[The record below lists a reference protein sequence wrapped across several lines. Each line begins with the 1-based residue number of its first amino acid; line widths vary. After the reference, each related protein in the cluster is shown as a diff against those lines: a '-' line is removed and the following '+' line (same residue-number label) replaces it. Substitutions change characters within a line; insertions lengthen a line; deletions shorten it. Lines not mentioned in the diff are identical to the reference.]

1 MYEIFGEMS
10 VIDGEARSANALAQ
24 ENCELITIKSND
36 FLSLLKN
43 NFKISYALM
52 SELAKRIRKSDLHI
66 EALSL
71 SDAEHRIGVSILNST
86 RLAINKINDKKIII
100 IPRDTRS
107 NPEITLKVSKEL
119 YELGVKIIIGPVF
132 NKNLIYLEELNEVIF
147 LSLTNKILDNPK
159 NIITAGINAV
169 SQINTIKEFQKKYE
183 IERSIF
189 LIPNSNYK
197 SEIQNAIKKT
207 KIKLKDTFIY
217 DVDPTLL
224 TAQIEK
230 LTRYPQ
236 RKQQLKDE
244 IKRLENSN
252 EINKEKKI
260 SRLEKKDT
268 LGGINFDSVI
278 IADFDESLKSVTTS
292 LLYTDISSKRIHYIT
307 LNQWFDKSLI
317 NEKSLQPIYFPSI
330 NKDNYDEFT
339 KEYFNIYNKYPN
351 QISFLSYD
359 LVGLVYY
366 LIYQNKFKV
375 DDKIFYKKNKFKGKV
390 GIFEINKNKIN
401 HILNFYVAE
410 DENFKKIF

>member
-1 MYEIFGEMS
+1 MKIIVQFIFLIFLTLFFNVEKSFSEEKIKIGLVVPLSGEYKEIGE
-10 VIDGEARSANALAQ
+10 
-24 ENCELITIKSND
+24 
-36 FLSLLKN
+36 
-43 NFKISYALM
+43 
-52 SELAKRIRKSDLHI
+52 
-66 EALSL
+66 
-71 SDAEHRIGVSILNST
+71 SIINST
-86 RLAINKINDKKIII
+86 RLAINKINNKKIII
-100 IPRDTRS
+100 IPRDSGS
-107 NPEITLKVSKEL
+107 NPETTLKVSKEL

-169 SQINTIKEFQKKYE
+169 SQINTIKKFQKKYK

-197 SEIQNAIKKT
+197 SEIQNAIKET

-244 IKRLENSN
+244 IKRLKNSN
-252 EINKEKKI
+252 EVNKEKKI
-260 SRLEKKDT
+260 SRLEKEDT

-292 LLYTDISSKRIHYIT
+292 LLYTDVSSKRIHYIT

-351 QISFLSYD
+351 QMSFLSYD

-375 DDKIFYKKNKFKGKV
+375 DDKIFYNKNKFKGKV

-401 HILNFYVAE
+401 HILNFYAAE